1 MNDEIIFKRKL
12 RDIGNVLGISI
23 PLELL
28 EFLEA
33 KKDDKLNMT
42 ARTGKAGKGICIWR
56 CDNDET
62 IPDRIS

>member
-1 MNDEIIFKRKL
+1 MTNEIIFRRKL
-12 RDIGNVLGISI
+12 RDVGNVLGVSI

-42 ARTGKAGKGICIWR
+42 ARVGKSGKGICIWR
-56 CDNDET
+56 CEDE
-62 IPDRIS
+62 DLSD